1 MWVAEAPAAGVAERR
16 YRASMPPSGAIDVWV
31 ADLSGVPESLL
42 SVLCEQE
49 RERASRQL
57 DERAAVYWSAS
68 RAVLRDLLGRATGQ
82 DPAMLRFELGPYGK
96 PELGCFFHGVLNFN
110 LSHSGTL
117 ALYALSREREVGVD
131 IEIVDRGRSAARD
144 EVAIA
149 RRMLGDEVADRLAEM
164 DPDQRHREFLA
175 AWVAYEATV
184 KCIGHGLGQAEARA
198 HAGALEVDP
207 QPEPWVTPIDLGEQA
222 LAALAVQGG
231 EAEMHLQRW
240 RAL

>member
-1 MWVAEAPAAGVAERR
+1 
-16 YRASMPPSGAIDVWV
+16 
-31 ADLSGVPESLL
+31 
-42 SVLCEQE
+42 
-49 RERASRQL
+49 
-57 DERAAVYWSAS
+57 
-68 RAVLRDLLGRATGQ
+68 
-82 DPAMLRFELGPYGK
+82 MLRFELGPYGK

-184 KCIGHGLGQAEARA
+184 KCSGDGLGQA
-198 HAGALEVDP
+198 
-207 QPEPWVTPIDLGEQA
+207 
-222 LAALAVQGG
+222 
-231 EAEMHLQRW
+231 
-240 RAL
+240 

>member
-1 MWVAEAPAAGVAERR
+1 MQ
-16 YRASMPPSGAIDVWV
+16 PSGAIDVWV

-49 RERASRQL
+49 RERASRLL

-82 DPAMLRFELGPYGK
+82 DPAMLRFELGPHGK
-96 PELGCFFHGVLNFN
+96 PELGCFFHGVLHFN

-175 AWVAYEATV
+175 AWVAYEAIV
-184 KCIGHGLGQAEARA
+184 KCSGGGLGEGETLA
-198 HAGALEVDP
+198 HARQLDAKP
-207 QPEPWVTPIDLGEQA
+207 RPAPWATAIDVGEQA

-231 EAEMHLQRW
+231 EAVVRLRW
-240 RAL
+240 WREL